1 MRCSIAKRRVSS
13 IIQATLHSPRE
24 WAHRVSSEP
33 KAKRTNH
40 VGRLCCSR
48 APGLSSREQRWIAPV
63 LLAAVQPSP
72 WLRPAT
78 CNSPQTRPT
87 NKPRQ
92 GHRTPKNKTNEFK
105 RENPQTK
112 HCAGRAGCRSGE
124 GVSTPGLSHLSWL
137 STSPAAIEANQN
149 SQTRTQTG
157 QKKQEKPSIRA
168 IKLRHSCLSGKRNTR
183 PIRTGESH
191 IHHAGSSKREKAPG
205 RAAEDRSGESSTG
218 RGGGQMQL

>member
-1 MRCSIAKRRVSS
+1 M
-13 IIQATLHSPRE
+13 
-24 WAHRVSSEP
+24 
-33 KAKRTNH
+33 
-40 VGRLCCSR
+40 
-48 APGLSSREQRWIAPV
+48 
-63 LLAAVQPSP
+63 
-72 WLRPAT
+72 
-78 CNSPQTRPT
+78 
-87 NKPRQ
+87 
-92 GHRTPKNKTNEFK
+92 
-105 RENPQTK
+105 
-112 HCAGRAGCRSGE
+112 
-124 GVSTPGLSHLSWL
+124 STPGLSHLSWL

-218 RGGGQMQL
+218 RGGGQNAALVVSRGGFWITRRRIPQCRNAKHLNNTRNMVERAEPHTGPKPLLP

>member
-1 MRCSIAKRRVSS
+1 MLPECHRLCQIPAVRCSIAKRRVSS

-92 GHRTPKNKTNEFK
+92 GHRTPKNKK
-105 RENPQTK
+105 RIQKRKPSNKTL
-112 HCAGRAGCRSGE
+112 CGE
-124 GVSTPGLSHLSWL
+124 GRV
-137 STSPAAIEANQN
+137 
-149 SQTRTQTG
+149 
-157 QKKQEKPSIRA
+157 
-168 IKLRHSCLSGKRNTR
+168 
-183 PIRTGESH
+183 
-191 IHHAGSSKREKAPG
+191 
-205 RAAEDRSGESSTG
+205 
-218 RGGGQMQL
+218 